1 MAYCNKYHNLGDL
14 NERHLFLP
22 VSEAGKSKIKGS
34 GDLAPGEG
42 PPPGDGQLFAMSW
55 QRERAGLL
63 SSHKDTSSNV
73 GGGSTFMTSS
83 QPDHSHCTTNT
94 VISAVMVSSN
104 FAS

>member
-22 VSEAGKSKIKGS
+22 VSEAGKSKINGS

-73 GGGSTFMTSS
+73 EGGVYLHDLIST
-83 QPDHSHCTTNT
+83 
-94 VISAVMVSSN
+94 
-104 FAS
+104 